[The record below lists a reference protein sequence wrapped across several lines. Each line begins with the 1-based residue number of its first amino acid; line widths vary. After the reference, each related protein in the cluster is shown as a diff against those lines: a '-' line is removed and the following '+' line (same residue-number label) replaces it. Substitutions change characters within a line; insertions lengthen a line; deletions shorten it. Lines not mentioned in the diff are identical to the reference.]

1 MYIFGYDYNP
11 SFYDIYDYDWS
22 NRDLWRYY
30 EPPPASTDSF
40 GKSLPLGWSTNEKSI
55 APMGAE
61 RTPPWHQAS
70 VPQRSYGRGFDHTG
84 TFPLFPWE
92 EKNNIEKLNEDGT
105 PNVVPERINYY
116 NNNVGSAVVIAD
128 THLLF
133 TYHFI
138 INSFSQFPEND
149 ATVTRHF
156 MNPSGEMWE
165 VICKSPSQMRR
176 SLTNPRTGNP
186 EDWTDP
192 TDPFLGFTPAEI
204 RDSRYYPSTTDPRR
218 NYDSLILEIDTI
230 KKMERVTDTDDY
242 RYKLGWK
249 VIPLDSGGVTYTKM
263 SDAGIPPITKFSKY
277 RDEEGVTP
285 VPGGQYPLWFLDNQG
300 RCVIAYNS
308 GEETGEGLSGVSSV
322 SSSISAYIA
331 RGRNPKVAA
340 NTDYVLVYGGDSGTS
355 TWVNTEEHGF
365 VYVTESDGAR
375 FVQNIQE
382 LTLLLS
388 KIDIPGLVDIEF
400 IDLNDANIKFD
411 WEHPD
416 IDYRSSDTDDETLV
430 PTLTNH
436 SIKVESS
443 FVDDDNEDID
453 YTLESNEIDV
463 EFNNKNL
470 VKQGSTQNDLTN
482 TITIER
488 QVSYTGVPSPSIS
501 PVIAKVTSSDPTP
514 KLYSTYTDDYRSYRY
529 PSANDPILPIKYLM
543 DGVEAEF
550 FRIDGKEILDIIR
563 PNSPSIAI
571 QSPEFDSNGDHYFR
585 MATSNLFDI
594 SGELGF
600 FEDKDVGETFNL
612 SVQLTDSSPDAGQD
626 STVTFDLGPLTKSE
640 PPEGV
645 ALEYDP
651 NEIYPGNVVDVTI
664 TTTNTP
670 FPDDVSF
677 IEKDD
682 VNTGGCILVEDAPGY
697 GGVPAESAI
706 NCSIQSNTQKTLKV
720 KIDDG
725 AIAGQNINLKVYYFW
740 AIEEDPVVSKFPHSW
755 EFGNLV
761 GGGFELL
768 GYLELN
774 AVIIQ
779 EPSFTAS
786 LIIDPDV
793 DGDGFADT
801 YDDTIKVDL
810 VGREESDI
818 EQYKWTVEFSKFP
831 ELD

>member
-11 SFYDIYDYDWS
+11 SFYDIYDYDWAT
-22 NRDLWRYY
+22 RDLWQYY
-30 EPPPASTDSF
+30 TDGASQEGL
-40 GKSLPLGWSTNEKSI
+40 GKALPLGWNTNEKSI

-70 VPQRSYGRGFDHTG
+70 VPPRSYGRDFDV

-105 PNVVPERINYY
+105 ANVVPERINYY

-133 TYHFI
+133 TYHFLI
-138 INSFSQFPEND
+138 YSTSSPFPEND
-149 ATVTRHF
+149 DTVTRYF

-176 SLTNPRTGNP
+176 SLTNPRTDP
-186 EDWTDP
+186 VEDWTDP
-192 TDPFLGFTPAEI
+192 NDAFLGFTPAEI

-218 NYDSLILEIDTI
+218 DYDSLILEIDTI
-230 KKMERVTDTDDY
+230 KKMERVTDPTDY

-249 VIPLDSGGVTYTKM
+249 VIRPDQGGVTYTKM

-277 RDEEGVTP
+277 RNEEGATP

-300 RCVIAYNS
+300 RCVIAYNK

-322 SSSISAYIA
+322 KSSISAYIA

-340 NTDYVLVYGGDSGTS
+340 NTDYVLVYSGDSGTS

-400 IDLNDANIKFD
+400 IDLNDATIKFD

-430 PTLTNH
+430 PTLANH
-436 SIKVESS
+436 SVKVESS

-453 YTLESNEIDV
+453 YTLESNEIDI

-470 VKQGSTQNDLTN
+470 IKQGSTQNDLIN
-482 TITIER
+482 NITIER
-488 QVSYTGVPSPSIS
+488 QVSYTDVPYTNSPC
-501 PVIAKVTSSDPTP
+501 PLIAKVTSSDPTP

-529 PSANDPILPIKYLM
+529 PSANDPILPIKYLI
-543 DGVEAEF
+543 DGVESEF
-550 FRIDGKEILDIIR
+550 FRIDGNEVSDIIR
-563 PNSPSIAI
+563 PFGPSIAV

-612 SVQLTDSSPDAGQD
+612 SVQLTDPSPDAGQD

-682 VNTGGCILVEDAPGY
+682 VNTGGCILVEDAPAYLGT
-697 GGVPAESAI
+697 PAESAI

-740 AIEEDPVVSKFPHSW
+740 AIEEDPVVNKFPHTW
-755 EFGNLV
+755 NIIIVQGPEIT
-761 GGGFELL
+761 

-774 AVIIQ
+774 AEIIQ

-818 EQYKWTVEFSKFP
+818 EQYKWTIKEQKVP
-831 ELD
+831 YTD